1 MSEQSPDT
9 TLSGASSATGPAT
22 TGIYRGLENGKADA
36 ASGKNLPRTATK
48 SPDLKQLASALNT
61 ISRKHERNL
70 HFQVDLGRGTTVL
83 QVIDSETGDVIR
95 QIPHEQA
102 AEVLDSSGNAQ
113 IRLIDALI

>member
-9 TLSGASSATGPAT
+9 TLSGTSAKTGTAT
-22 TGIYRGLENGKADA
+22 TGMYRGLGTGKSEG
-36 ASGKNLPRTATK
+36 ASGNNLPVAESER
-48 SPDLKQLASALNT
+48 PDLKQLAGALNT

-102 AEVLDSSGNAQ
+102 AAVLDSSGTAQ